1 MLEHL
6 FGSKTRFKLLKTF
19 FRHPEK
25 SFYVRELERLLGAQ
39 INAIRRELG
48 ILLLAELIKELE
60 INPAKDDIE
69 QGSALRRYYT
79 LNTDSMLFSE
89 MQALLLKAQLLGEKK
104 FMEDIK
110 EKGGKIKL
118 LLLSGRFTG
127 EQRAPSDLLIVG
139 DLKEKAILRII
150 RRYEKE
156 FGFEVRYTLMSE
168 KEFTDRRQMMDKFL
182 YTMFEVE
189 NIKEVNKFNI

>member
-25 SFYVRELERLLGAQ
+25 SFYVRELGRLLGAQ
-39 INAIRRELG
+39 INAVRRELG
-48 ILLLAELIKELE
+48 ILLLTELIKELG
-60 INPAKDDIE
+60 INPAKDSIE

-79 LNTDSMLFSE
+79 LNADSMLFSE
-89 MQALLLKAQLLGEKK
+89 MQALLFKAQLLGEKK
-104 FMEDIK
+104 FMEEIK

-118 LLLSGRFTG
+118 LLLSGKFTR

-139 DLKEKAILRII
+139 DLKEKAIMRMI

-168 KEFTDRRQMMDKFL
+168 KEFLDRRQMMDKFL

-189 NIKEVNKFNI
+189 NIKAVNKFNI

>member
-1 MLEHL
+1 MLEYL

-19 FRHPEK
+19 FRHPDK
-25 SFYVRELERLLGAQ
+25 SFYVRELGRLLGAQ
-39 INAIRRELG
+39 INAVRRELG
-48 ILLLAELIKELE
+48 ILLQAELIKELE
-60 INPAKDDIE
+60 INPAKDGIE

-79 LNTDSMLFSE
+79 LNTYSMLFSE
-89 MQALLLKAQLLGEKK
+89 MQALLIKAQLLGEKK
-104 FMEDIK
+104 FMEEIK

-118 LLLSGRFTG
+118 LLLSGKFTG
-127 EQRAPSDLLIVG
+127 EQRAPSDLLLVG
-139 DLKEKAILRII
+139 DLKEKAIMRII

-168 KEFTDRRQMMDKFL
+168 KEFLDRRQVMDKFL